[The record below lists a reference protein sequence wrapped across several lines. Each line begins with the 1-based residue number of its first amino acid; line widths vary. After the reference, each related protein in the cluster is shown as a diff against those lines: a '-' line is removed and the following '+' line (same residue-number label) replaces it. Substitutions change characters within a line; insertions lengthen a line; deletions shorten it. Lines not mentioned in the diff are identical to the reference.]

1 MNKFSEQL
9 LSAFEVAMDEKLSK
23 LQYDKT
29 IQAVVE
35 SIENADTGEYKV
47 KYKEGIISAFAQDP
61 KETFKVGDG
70 VYVTVP
76 EGDFGNKK
84 FISHRITNNS
94 LSTGQYKDLA
104 ETIIDVSPNFS
115 ELGLVY
121 KGYAPGQNYW
131 RLIAGY
137 EDSQT
142 QITNALANLPDPI
155 LTYLNAYE
163 YVKIQAEFMTTLDK
177 HHTQG
182 SYGVELRLTNTQ
194 GESIPYYLTF
204 SDFTGDPYH
213 LATWTPQS
221 VVIKL
226 PRDTVKGLAGIFF
239 WEKNFD
245 DNVGEPQQPNIF
257 MRNLSISF
265 VEKVDL
271 TQDPYYLAVMSN
283 GGLAFN
289 GDNPITLTGRIINY
303 GQEISPAN
311 CIYQWFKRDLGV
323 TVGSDNYDKRV
334 GWGWAPI
341 DGATTNTLTVTA
353 ESVAGQQSYNLLVVF
368 NSTIVLTRKITLTK
382 SEIPVVIEQ
391 KIKVE
396 NNEEK
401 LVLELVKKNSS
412 DTNTYTGDWYYL
424 DTDGT
429 QKSIGEKS
437 VESNDI
443 THHLYYSPMTFYCSV
458 YKQNTYLGEISY
470 IMRNMESSEDVSVVF
485 VGESRFAYDA
495 NGYINIY
502 DAELERTLTPQIV
515 FNNGVI
521 TSSVVIDWLDF
532 NGNIISKNVD
542 ENIITDSMIKSV
554 WVEIV
559 DSSTKI
565 LHYKISNIF
574 QDYPSKNNSFKIRI
588 STQDGQ
594 VYTFDKEIV
603 CIKTGDPGTNGTKYS
618 SLIKVVTNSN
628 NPYKFVSSTSS
639 TIRKVLLQCDVYR
652 ESELLDPE
660 QYSIDWQAFNLAKIV
675 ITGHENQIQVYAN
688 NNIRR
693 RYVKVTIKIGTE
705 TTLYNFFGV
714 DSCTVNDLYEEHLED
729 LSVLPSYIQ
738 YDSNGKYPQVRRR
751 IPEIAF
757 DPSVLQSVTI
767 TSNGTLIQVPDE
779 QNNFVVQDE
788 FTPDPD
794 DVQTFI
800 GMIMLTCAKVA
811 GGLVYIYHPVPA
823 YINTYGNEAI
833 NGWDGHQLDIDDHGQ
848 YVFAPQIGAGVK
860 NSDNTFTGIV
870 MGKDSQQGII
880 GLYGY
885 NHGTNTF
892 GLMDNGQAY
901 FGTNKGKI
909 TIDGTNA
916 TIKGGGG
923 GDSSSGM
930 TIDLYG
936 DDSEDLAIKVGNGN
950 FSVNYGG
957 IVTAKGATIDGHLYA
972 LDGKIGSAS
981 KTSSD
986 GWTITTNRLYSGS
999 GTGHVE
1005 LNSNTSSDS
1014 NYSIWAGADTPNGSR
1029 EKFSVK
1035 RDGTVFMQEATV
1047 KGTITA
1053 TGGAI
1058 GNWTINT
1065 NSISSSSGTDY
1076 SLKSGVDY
1084 FTNQGLTTGKVTSTK
1099 VQRVYNYQGISSS
1112 VASFQFSTAA
1122 GSLTYY
1128 SNPSNFYIP
1137 YIELNSKGAYA
1148 ILVGASSASK
1158 ASLYI
1163 THSGVI
1169 KADNAIITGTITASS
1184 GAIGGWIIGEKQL
1197 SSGTVHL
1204 YSGTEEDYKFGSSY
1218 YRIWSGHTTPA
1229 KSNFYLTSNGTVR
1242 MVNAYSYGNI
1252 YAKAGYIGCTYT
1264 TNDDG
1269 SITSS
1274 GGWAISDNKISAN
1287 NGTTYKIKI
1296 DAKYYTD
1303 SALTKNEAIVEQD
1316 MPIASYSDVSNV
1328 RSFQFTS
1335 GGTTYYTARTN
1346 IATANQPYVALQ
1358 SNSNYAFWAGN
1369 QTAASA
1375 PFSIT
1380 HVGGLKAT
1388 SANIQGKITASSG
1401 AIGGWTITSTEIV
1414 NGDVHLFSGTNGSN
1428 AKVTLAANKSYYN
1441 YDSTGKKPGAVA
1453 GTVTQDTTYNTTAP
1467 SITYNGNT
1475 YYRFSTYCIKDTDLA
1490 DKGLA
1495 YYRIWAGAS
1504 AGRSADFSVTDKG
1517 EIVAKGK
1524 ITAKSGEIGGWTI
1537 DSGKLYSDSGRRGM
1551 SSSGIKAKQ
1560 GNTNLDRFVIWSGGT
1575 YNAASGNNEEYI
1587 NINTDSY
1594 FAVTTAGKMYCKAA
1608 EVSGNITASSG
1619 QIGNWYIR
1627 DGYLKSSDDN
1637 YYLGPTSVQLPGL
1650 TLSTSA
1656 ASFTGS
1662 IIATGGSIAGWTIGE
1677 KLNEEEEH
1685 EYYYLKA
1692 GGTELRSNGTIS
1704 GATVR
1709 GSSFEDEDG
1718 VSVLKLDKT
1727 EDERKLIFSPDP
1739 YFSGFEV
1746 VYEAAG
1752 DSTDATLSLNG
1763 KQLFY
1768 VNSRLT
1774 TVYPGYSGQTWDF
1787 GNVKIGGF
1795 PYGDGA
1801 PNSSTHGYGI
1811 TGALYFKIS

>member
-303 GQEISPAN
+303 GQEITPAN

-341 DGATTNTLTVTA
+341 DEATTNTLTVTA
-353 ESVAGQQSYNLLVVF
+353 ASVAGQQSYNLLVVF

-639 TIRKVLLQCDVYR
+639 TTRKVLLQCDVYR

-660 QYSIDWQAFNLAKIV
+660 QYSIDWQAFNLAKTV

-714 DSCTVNDLYEEHLED
+714 DSCTTNDKYDERLED
-729 LSVLPSYIQ
+729 LSVLPGYIQ

-751 IPEIAF
+751 IPEITF
-757 DPSVLQSVTI
+757 DPSVLQSVKI
-767 TSNGTLIQVPDE
+767 SSDGTLIQVVDG
-779 QNNFVVQDE
+779 QSNFVVQDE
-788 FTPDPD
+788 FTPDPNA
-794 DVQTFI
+794 VQTFI
-800 GMIMLTCAKVA
+800 GMIILTCTKV
-811 GGLVYIYHPVPA
+811 GGNLVYIYHPVPA

-833 NGWDGHQLDIDDHGQ
+833 NGWDGHQLDIDDNGQ

-860 NSDNTFTGIV
+860 NSDNTFTGVV
-870 MGKDSQQGII
+870 MGKDSTQKKI

-885 NHGTNTF
+885 EGGHNTF
-892 GLMDNGQAY
+892 GLKADGEAY
-901 FGTNKGKI
+901 FGKSGSGRI
-909 TIDGTNA
+909 TINGNTA
-916 TIKGGGG
+916 EIRGGPDG
-923 GDSSSGM
+923 GDSVSGM
-930 TIDLYG
+930 TINLYG
-936 DDSEDLAIKVGNGN
+936 SDPTDKAIKVGAGN

-957 IVTAKGATIDGHLYA
+957 IVEAKGATIDGHLYA
-972 LDGKIGSAS
+972 LDGKIGGAS
-981 KTSSD
+981 KTSND

-1035 RDGTVFMQEATV
+1035 RDGTVFMREAIV

-1084 FTNQGLTTGKVTSTK
+1084 FTNQALTAGKVTSTK
-1099 VQRVYNYQGISSS
+1099 VQRVYNYKGISSS

-1137 YIELNSKGAYA
+1137 YIELNSKSAYA
-1148 ILVGASSASK
+1148 IWVGASSASQ

-1184 GAIGGWIIGEKQL
+1184 GAIGGWTISEKQL

-1204 YSGTEEDYKFGSSY
+1204 YSGTEEDYKLDSSY
-1218 YRIWSGHTTPA
+1218 YRIWSGNTLPA
-1229 KSNFYLTSNGTVR
+1229 KSNFYLTSDGTVR
-1242 MVNAYSYGNI
+1242 MVNAFSYGTI
-1252 YAKAGYIGCTYT
+1252 YAKGGAIGCTYT
-1264 TNDDG
+1264 TNSTTG
-1269 SITSS
+1269 AITPAGGWQITS
-1274 GGWAISDNKISAN
+1274 NKIYNDSNASWQIVADSEYATN
-1287 NGTTYKIKI
+1287 KALSSNKQTIEQDTLILDRTTYTQGNIKG
-1296 DAKYYTD
+1296 
-1303 SALTKNEAIVEQD
+1303 
-1316 MPIASYSDVSNV
+1316 VSFKFDGDN
-1328 RSFQFTS
+1328 
-1335 GGTTYYTARTN
+1335 TTYYTLATN
-1346 IATANQPYVALQ
+1346 TESVTSPQVALA
-1358 SNSNYAFWAGN
+1358 SNGRYAIWAGH
-1369 QTAASA
+1369 QTASSA
-1375 PFSIT
+1375 PFSVT
-1380 HVGGLKAT
+1380 HAGGLRAT
-1388 SANIQGKITASSG
+1388 SANISGKITADSG
-1401 AIGGWTITSTEIV
+1401 TIGGSDGWKIETNKLYS
-1414 NGDVHLFSGTNGSN
+1414 GDVCLYSGSD
-1428 AKVTLAANKSYYN
+1428 VSYARE
-1441 YDSTGKKPGAVA
+1441 TKE
-1453 GTVTQDTTYNTTAP
+1453 
-1467 SITYNGNT
+1467 
-1475 YYRFSTYCIKDTDLA
+1475 
-1490 DKGLA
+1490 

-1504 AGRSADFSVTDKG
+1504 NTSPSTADFSVTDKG
-1517 EIVAKGK
+1517 YL
-1524 ITAKSGEIGGWTI
+1524 TAKKGSIGGWII
-1537 DSGKLYSDSGRRGM
+1537 DSGKLYSDKGNRGM
-1551 SSSGIKAKQ
+1551 SSSGINAYKDGTSLNASY
-1560 GNTNLDRFVIWSGGT
+1560 VIWSGGT
-1575 YNAASGNNEEYI
+1575 YHAKNGNTPEYI
-1587 NINTDSY
+1587 DFPANSTSY
-1594 FAVTTAGKMYCKAA
+1594 FGVTTSGKMYCKAA
-1608 EVSGNITASSG
+1608 IISGNITATDG

-1627 DGYLKSSDDN
+1627 DGYLKSSDDT
-1637 YYLGPTSVQLPGL
+1637 YYFGPTSVNLPGL
-1650 TLSTSA
+1650 
-1656 ASFTGS
+1656 S
-1662 IIATGGSIAGWTIGE
+1662 ISNNRAT
-1677 KLNEEEEH
+1677 
-1685 EYYYLKA
+1685 
-1692 GGTELRSNGTIS
+1692 
-1704 GATVR
+1704 
-1709 GSSFEDEDG
+1709 
-1718 VSVLKLDKT
+1718 
-1727 EDERKLIFSPDP
+1727 
-1739 YFSGFEV
+1739 FSGKVTADE
-1746 VYEAAG
+1746 G
-1752 DSTDATLSLNG
+1752 
-1763 KQLFY
+1763 
-1768 VNSRLT
+1768 
-1774 TVYPGYSGQTWDF
+1774 
-1787 GNVKIGGF
+1787 KIGSW
-1795 PYGDGA
+1795 
-1801 PNSSTHGYGI
+1801 NI
-1811 TGALYFKIS
+1811 TDEGALYSGSTYLNSNGSMKVGENFSVTSDGTLTAKNASFYASKIYATVGNTSKYLEITENGLIYHGTYNAGQWDNAWTWSLIASSNTTALLTTSLGALSISPENNLELGSGTSIKVKSTLCLAETWNYGSDHNEAAASTGCIYFEI